1 MLTFRT
7 DATAAEIRD
16 AGAQLLE
23 SYDAYRVARG
33 PATSMGELAL
43 RSRHSEA
50 LDHTS
55 VLDLVN
61 GPVDIG
67 TLASA
72 RPAWTL
78 DSSGHAIGVVHFHAP
93 IKAEWGPLLEA
104 RGVTVLR
111 YLPQDAFVV
120 RGSPA
125 TLGALSSL
133 PFVDWVGS
141 FDPSWKLQAGVPTS
155 GSVDVRIVAFPGDAP
170 EGIEA
175 WLGHHGIPGG
185 NDGIRGSFGEGD
197 FRWVRAEVPAAL
209 LRSLA
214 DLPAVEFIDVV
225 KPVHPLN
232 AQTDWVVQTN
242 RTFVNGTGDYR
253 YWQYGLDARGQVI
266 GIADTGL
273 DYDGNQFRE
282 STTAITTGD
291 LFNVTDVGR
300 RKVVRYVNM
309 GVLTGQITWPG
320 GGGPWDPWSIAD
332 CAGPVGTTGG
342 GHGTATSSVFA
353 GNDNGIGVSSN
364 DGNALLARLYFQ
376 DIGGFQGA
384 ASCPKEGLI
393 YAPENYDDLFGPPG
407 LVYNDPVA
415 PVRVH
420 SDSWGADTNVY
431 DVQARMVDAFVWMH
445 PDMAI
450 FFAAGNSGTTA
461 GSVGTPGTAKDI
473 VTVGGAYNPDPVIA
487 GTQNDLAPLSS
498 RGPTIDGRIK
508 PTIVTIFD
516 GDSAT
521 SDGNPASGSG
531 LADSHWQ
538 GTSYATPAAAAAAA
552 IVRQYFVDG
561 WYPAARPVPAN
572 AMNPSAA
579 LVRAIL
585 IASGAQVTGSGT
597 VARSPSDTWPNNE
610 QGFGRVLL
618 TNVLPIAAAGDTFR
632 TQVIDGTAGLLTGDA
647 SVYTFHVGQAGRVK
661 FVLAWND
668 YPGTLGASK
677 ALVND
682 LDLEV
687 TAPDGTV
694 YRGNNFAPF
703 AQGQSLAGGTFD
715 TTNVEEAV
723 ILKNAI
729 AGDWKVQV
737 VGSNVP
743 VGPQPFALVTTGNLD
758 GAYGRVLLDR
768 AAYSEA
774 DTIRIAVEDSDA
786 PSAVVHVT
794 SGVEPAGEDVTLT
807 RGGPDE
813 TWRGTIATA
822 FGSPAAD
829 GVLQVAEGDTVTAV
843 YQDSS
848 PPHTATAHAGVLASG
863 PTIHDVRATDIGAF
877 SSTIRWS
884 TNEPATGEVR
894 YGTDPLALTLNANV
908 SDLRLDHAI
917 PLSRLVPDT
926 SYYFEIVSRG
936 RLGNATTDT
945 NAGRL
950 YAFGTPALGD
960 VLVVVGG
967 SSFPPVREAS
977 YAAAL
982 DGNGW
987 TWSMWRVAELG
998 LPPLA
1003 TLQARRAVIWQ
1014 VGLEQY
1020 PPFNAS
1026 ARALVKA
1033 YLDGGGRLVVASHD
1047 TAWALGSPGSTFS
1060 SPESTA
1066 WVGGV
1071 LKATFVCD
1079 PSTITTLDGV
1089 NGDPISGAY
1098 TGGIG
1103 YTPHRDGGADDELAT
1118 NAAGGTVSR
1127 VWTDDNSVQGC
1138 TPQNQPVGLRWI
1150 SSSANGTAGNGA
1162 WGGTASRLVY
1172 FAFEPTGIDS
1182 TLTNLNPGSP
1192 TRAAILDAALRWLV
1206 STATSTTDRDHPDV
1220 AITSPNGGVFP
1231 GPSIP
1236 IDWTATAYGTG
1247 VAIAGFTLAASAD
1260 SGQTWTT
1267 IATLSGAA
1275 RTYTWDITAAEN
1287 GDRYLLR
1294 IQAQDNGTP
1303 SLSAVHRTDA
1313 TFEINRPGGDTDGP
1327 ILWAGSVRVAP
1338 RPPGA
1343 GFAVAFRA
1351 TADDRNRGASTVA
1364 AAELFVQVAPPTP
1377 AANGTGRSMTAVD
1390 GAFDGMVENLSWQG
1404 GLAAPPGATCA
1415 WVHARDAA
1423 GNWGPYT
1430 SDCFLVILVGPDGV
1444 PPAAA
1449 AADSI
1454 RLVTGINDLE
1464 IGWLAAW
1471 DEGLYGGTTEY
1482 RVLRSNAPRGSYADI
1497 TGPILAN
1504 GSSRYTFVDPGRGSD
1519 ASDYFYRIET
1529 IDAVGNTANATTL
1542 AVKAHL
1548 ALGSGLNLLGMPADL
1563 TDPAFL
1569 DLTAGRAWADAWT
1582 YDGCGGGF
1590 QWASARPLDPTS
1602 FALPAGRGFWINGT
1616 ASDTLLVLGIV
1627 PEIALVRLCTGWNL
1641 LGLPGLTVGMTVQML
1656 RTATGADEILGF
1668 DPAGPYHVRD
1678 LASADVLVS
1687 GQGYWV
1693 HVPRE
1698 ATWTVAGW

>member
-353 GNDNGIGVSSN
+353 GNDNGIGVSPN

-487 GTQNDLAPLSS
+487 GTQNDLAALSG

-508 PTIVTIFD
+508 PTILTIFD
-516 GDSAT
+516 GDSAM
-521 SDGNPASGSG
+521 SDGDPLSGTG
-531 LADSHWQ
+531 LPDQHWA
-538 GTSYATPAAAAAAA
+538 GTSYATPAASAAAA

-647 SVYTFHVGQAGRVK
+647 SVYTFHLGQAGRVK

-729 AGDWKVQV
+729 AGDWKVPEAPTRRGAGRSRQR
-737 VGSNVP
+737 SAA
-743 VGPQPFALVTTGNLD
+743 PQRMESCRSRRATRSRRCTRIRRHRIRRPRTPACS
-758 GAYGRVLLDR
+758 R
-768 AAYSEA
+768 AARRSTTCARRTSE
-774 DTIRIAVEDSDA
+774 RSPRRSD
-786 PSAVVHVT
+786 
-794 SGVEPAGEDVTLT
+794 G
-807 RGGPDE
+807 R
-813 TWRGTIATA
+813 R
-822 FGSPAAD
+822 
-829 GVLQVAEGDTVTAV
+829 
-843 YQDSS
+843 
-848 PPHTATAHAGVLASG
+848 
-863 PTIHDVRATDIGAF
+863 
-877 SSTIRWS
+877 
-884 TNEPATGEVR
+884 TNLRPGRSATG
-894 YGTDPLALTLNANV
+894 
-908 SDLRLDHAI
+908 
-917 PLSRLVPDT
+917 
-926 SYYFEIVSRG
+926 
-936 RLGNATTDT
+936 
-945 NAGRL
+945 
-950 YAFGTPALGD
+950 
-960 VLVVVGG
+960 
-967 SSFPPVREAS
+967 
-977 YAAAL
+977 
-982 DGNGW
+982 
-987 TWSMWRVAELG
+987 
-998 LPPLA
+998 
-1003 TLQARRAVIWQ
+1003 
-1014 VGLEQY
+1014 
-1020 PPFNAS
+1020 
-1026 ARALVKA
+1026 
-1033 YLDGGGRLVVASHD
+1033 
-1047 TAWALGSPGSTFS
+1047 
-1060 SPESTA
+1060 
-1066 WVGGV
+1066 
-1071 LKATFVCD
+1071 
-1079 PSTITTLDGV
+1079 
-1089 NGDPISGAY
+1089 
-1098 TGGIG
+1098 
-1103 YTPHRDGGADDELAT
+1103 
-1118 NAAGGTVSR
+1118 
-1127 VWTDDNSVQGC
+1127 
-1138 TPQNQPVGLRWI
+1138 
-1150 SSSANGTAGNGA
+1150 
-1162 WGGTASRLVY
+1162 
-1172 FAFEPTGIDS
+1172 
-1182 TLTNLNPGSP
+1182 
-1192 TRAAILDAALRWLV
+1192 
-1206 STATSTTDRDHPDV
+1206 
-1220 AITSPNGGVFP
+1220 
-1231 GPSIP
+1231 
-1236 IDWTATAYGTG
+1236 
-1247 VAIAGFTLAASAD
+1247 
-1260 SGQTWTT
+1260 
-1267 IATLSGAA
+1267 
-1275 RTYTWDITAAEN
+1275 RTH
-1287 GDRYLLR
+1287 
-1294 IQAQDNGTP
+1294 
-1303 SLSAVHRTDA
+1303 SLS
-1313 TFEINRPGGDTDGP
+1313 P
-1327 ILWAGSVRVAP
+1327 
-1338 RPPGA
+1338 
-1343 GFAVAFRA
+1343 
-1351 TADDRNRGASTVA
+1351 
-1364 AAELFVQVAPPTP
+1364 
-1377 AANGTGRSMTAVD
+1377 
-1390 GAFDGMVENLSWQG
+1390 
-1404 GLAAPPGATCA
+1404 
-1415 WVHARDAA
+1415 
-1423 GNWGPYT
+1423 
-1430 SDCFLVILVGPDGV
+1430 
-1444 PPAAA
+1444 
-1449 AADSI
+1449 
-1454 RLVTGINDLE
+1454 
-1464 IGWLAAW
+1464 
-1471 DEGLYGGTTEY
+1471 
-1482 RVLRSNAPRGSYADI
+1482 
-1497 TGPILAN
+1497 
-1504 GSSRYTFVDPGRGSD
+1504 
-1519 ASDYFYRIET
+1519 
-1529 IDAVGNTANATTL
+1529 
-1542 AVKAHL
+1542 
-1548 ALGSGLNLLGMPADL
+1548 
-1563 TDPAFL
+1563 
-1569 DLTAGRAWADAWT
+1569 
-1582 YDGCGGGF
+1582 
-1590 QWASARPLDPTS
+1590 
-1602 FALPAGRGFWINGT
+1602 
-1616 ASDTLLVLGIV
+1616 
-1627 PEIALVRLCTGWNL
+1627 
-1641 LGLPGLTVGMTVQML
+1641 
-1656 RTATGADEILGF
+1656 
-1668 DPAGPYHVRD
+1668 
-1678 LASADVLVS
+1678 
-1687 GQGYWV
+1687 
-1693 HVPRE
+1693 
-1698 ATWTVAGW
+1698 